1 MTFARQLRR
10 LRVARGLSQRQ
21 VAGPGLSASYISRLE
36 AGSRHPTARTVVLLA
51 ERLGCSPA
59 ELTELTALVDI
70 SPRGQGT
77 AGASGPVPA
86 AVNVQ
91 LGQLALA
98 AGAAQRAAALFT
110 TALAQAGL
118 DPMLRGEAALGVAR
132 ALERQGRIAEAGLAY
147 EKLVLAAMSDPGEL
161 ASPRLVLGLCRCLYL
176 QGELRRVVELAREAL
191 GHLRSLQATRSDIAA
206 ELTSTLAATYFELG
220 DTGAAER
227 LLREAVEQAGSRR
240 ARAGVLWNASRL
252 ASDLGRHREALDY
265 AEEAL
270 VYFRH
275 GDDRRQAARLL
286 GSYGYVLLRSDPPR
300 VDEAVAVLRESLA
313 GLREADERSFVLSEL
328 SRAARYGGDCGG
340 ADGARAEA
348 GNAGAAI
355 DLALAAVAAAGSRP
369 GLGRVIAETALGS
382 ALAAAGRTAEAAA
395 AFAAASSALAAL
407 PASRPVAR
415 AWVELAE
422 AMADSGDAT
431 AAVAAFRRATDG
443 LSVGAVP
450 PATWTKLLSD
460 GL

>member
-1 MTFARQLRR
+1 M
-10 LRVARGLSQRQ
+10 RVARGLTQRQ
-21 VAGPGLSASYISRLE
+21 LSGPGLSASYISRLE
-36 AGSRHPTARTVVLLA
+36 AGSRQPTARTVTLLA
-51 ERLGCSPA
+51 ERLGCTPA
-59 ELTELTALVDI
+59 ELTELTALVD
-70 SPRGQGT
+70 SAVRREP
-77 AGASGPVPA
+77 ADASAPVPA
-86 AVNVQ
+86 AVSVQ

-98 AGAAQRAAALFT
+98 AGDPQRAAALFT
-110 TALAQAGL
+110 TALARADL

-132 ALERQGRIAEAGLAY
+132 ALERQGRIAEAGRAY
-147 EKLVLAAMSDPGEL
+147 EELVLAAMSDPGRL

-176 QGELRRVVELAREAL
+176 QGDLRRVVEFAREAL
-191 GHLRSLQATRSDIAA
+191 GHLRSVQATRSDIAA

-227 LLREAVEQAGSRR
+227 LLREAIEQAGSQR

-270 VYFRH
+270 AYFRY

-300 VDEAVAVLRESLA
+300 VGEAVAALRESLA
-313 GLREADERSFVLSEL
+313 GLKGADERSFVLSEL
-328 SRAARYGGDCGG
+328 SRAARYGGEG
-340 ADGARAEA
+340 AS
-348 GNAGAAI
+348 AAV
-355 DLALAAVAAAGSRP
+355 DLALAAVAAAGNRP
-369 GLGRVIAETALGS
+369 GLGRVIAATALGA
-382 ALAAAGRTAEAAA
+382 ALAAAGRTTEAAA
-395 AFAAASSALAAL
+395 TFAAADGELATL

-422 AMADSGDAT
+422 AMAASGDAP
-431 AAVAAFRRATDG
+431 AAVAAFRRATDA

-450 PATWTKLLSD
+450 PATWAKLLS
-460 GL
+460 GESRPGTVA